1 LAGYVEVAK
10 YFMTV
15 LIRRPQAERFFV
27 MNIQGDKQMNRKEI
41 SAPSMLLDLNQEISG
56 ILSEKP
62 WHETG
67 RNSRTIAKYSNFRIV
82 LAALHK
88 GAELE
93 KHQAKGCISIQ
104 VLRGRILV
112 RLAEHAIEISK
123 ENLLSLD
130 NAIPHAVEALEDS
143 IFLITMSFNAQI

>member
-10 YFMTV
+10 NFMIV
-15 LIRRPQAERFFV
+15 LIQRPQVERFFA
-27 MNIQGDKQMNRKEI
+27 MNIQGEQMNRKEI
-41 SAPSMLLDLNQEISG
+41 SAPSMLLDLNQEIAG

-82 LAALHK
+82 LAALQK

-104 VLRGRILV
+104 VLKGRILV
-112 RLAEHAIEISK
+112 RLAEKTIEISK

-130 NAIPHAVEALEDS
+130 SGIPHAVEALEDS
-143 IFLITMSFNAQI
+143 IFLITMSFTAEI

>member
-1 LAGYVEVAK
+1 
-10 YFMTV
+10 
-15 LIRRPQAERFFV
+15 
-27 MNIQGDKQMNRKEI
+27 MNTESNGKRL
-41 SAPSMLLDLNQEISG
+41 SAPSMLLNLNEQIDG

-82 LAALHK
+82 LAALK
-88 GAELE
+88 QGVALE

-104 VLRGRILV
+104 VLKGRIRVHLPEDV
-112 RLAEHAIEISK
+112 IDMSK
-123 ENLLSLD
+123 EKLLSLD

-143 IFLITMSFNAQI
+143 IFLITMSFNAEI